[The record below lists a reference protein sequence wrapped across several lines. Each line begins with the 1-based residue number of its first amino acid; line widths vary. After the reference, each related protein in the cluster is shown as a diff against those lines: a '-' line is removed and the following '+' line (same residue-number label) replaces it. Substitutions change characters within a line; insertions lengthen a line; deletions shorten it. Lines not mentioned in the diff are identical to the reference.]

1 MNDES
6 LSEGLSQDYVDPSAV
21 MDSYKTDASPDASS
35 RARLNPAAKP
45 FVPEEGKIQ
54 MPGAKK
60 PGQEGQRGR
69 NRRNSNANGNSNG
82 NPNDAA
88 SGEDRNYRRNQGG
101 RYEDEMPPR
110 RGGNRQNRR

>member
-21 MDSYKTDASPDASS
+21 MDSYQTDPSPDASS
-35 RARLNPAAKP
+35 RARLNAAAKP

-69 NRRNSNANGNSNG
+69 NRRNSNPNG

-88 SGEDRNYRRNQGG
+88 GGEDRNYRRNQGG
-101 RYEDEMPPR
+101 RYDNEMPPR